1 MDIQNWID
9 KTATVRQGEELDPEK
24 LATYL
29 RQHIPDLEASAA
41 LEIEQFPSGHSN
53 LTYLLRVG
61 QREMVLRRPPF
72 GAKIKTAHD
81 MGREYKILLHLADVY
96 SKVPR
101 VLAYCEDPAVL
112 GAPFYVME
120 RLKGIVLRASAP
132 KGLDLT
138 PALMRQLA
146 ENFLSNLVEI
156 HGVDYQAV
164 GLGDLGRPAG
174 YVRRQIEGWTQR
186 YANARTDDIP
196 DIEWV
201 AAWLTEHTPP
211 DADARGALIHNDY
224 KYDNLVLSPS
234 DVSHIIG
241 VLDWEMATIGDP
253 LMDLGTS
260 LGYWVDPGDPP
271 ELQMLAF
278 GLTPLPGNLNRREL
292 AQRYALLS
300 GRDISNILFYY
311 VYALLKIAVI
321 VQQIYARYK
330 AGFTKDERFAR
341 LGDAVRVLGKT
352 AVLAIDKGR
361 IDDLTGA

>member
-9 KTATVRQGEELDPEK
+9 KTAAVRQGEELDAEK

-29 RQHIPDLEASAA
+29 RQHIPDLEPSAA

-61 QREMVLRRPPF
+61 QQEMVLRRPPF

-81 MGREYKILLHLADVY
+81 MGREYKILLHLAAVY

-101 VLAYCEDPAVL
+101 VLAYCQDPAVL

-138 PALMRQLA
+138 PALMRQRA

-156 HGVDYQAV
+156 HGVDCQAV

-186 YANARTDDIP
+186 YASFCLETRVGRVSRLQWYHGQQITSGGNHAHHGLP
-196 DIEWV
+196 
-201 AAWLTEHTPP
+201 
-211 DADARGALIHNDY
+211 ARGYVRA
-224 KYDNLVLSPS
+224 VAG
-234 DVSHIIG
+234 VSRH
-241 VLDWEMATIGDP
+241 LC
-253 LMDLGTS
+253 
-260 LGYWVDPGDPP
+260 
-271 ELQMLAF
+271 
-278 GLTPLPGNLNRREL
+278 
-292 AQRYALLS
+292 
-300 GRDISNILFYY
+300 
-311 VYALLKIAVI
+311 
-321 VQQIYARYK
+321 
-330 AGFTKDERFAR
+330 
-341 LGDAVRVLGKT
+341 
-352 AVLAIDKGR
+352 
-361 IDDLTGA
+361 